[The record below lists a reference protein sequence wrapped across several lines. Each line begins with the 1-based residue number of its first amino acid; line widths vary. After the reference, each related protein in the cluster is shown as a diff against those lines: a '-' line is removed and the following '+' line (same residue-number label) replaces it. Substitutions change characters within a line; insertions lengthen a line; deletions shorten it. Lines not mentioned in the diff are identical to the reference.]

1 MSIAGY
7 QSDRFAHRF
16 HRADRR
22 KTGIAGMSAFGR
34 KAGSGGT
41 IAAMRPAFGVAR
53 PMKGNDSAGSQGP
66 NGGSATPVPGN
77 DGRGGYDGYDSNSKN
92 SDAMARLAD
101 RANQVVENQH
111 HAEGFEASVH
121 KIKEQVLPHLLE
133 RVDPEAAATLTKEEL
148 SEEFRPIIMEV
159 LGELKVTLNR
169 REQFALEKVLIDELL
184 GFGPLEELLNDPDVS
199 DIMVNGPDQTYIE
212 KKGKLTLAPIRFRD
226 ESHLFQI
233 AQRIV
238 NQVGRRVDQT
248 TPLADARLKDG
259 SRVNVIVPPL
269 SLRGTAIS
277 IRKFSEKPI
286 TLDMLRDFGSM
297 SDKMCTALKIAGACR
312 MNVIIS
318 GGTGSG
324 KTTMLNALSK
334 MIDPGERVLTI
345 EDAAE
350 LRLQQ
355 PHWLPLE
362 TIGDLVKNALR
373 MRPDRIILGEIRGAE
388 AFDLLAA
395 MNTGHDG
402 SMCTLHANSPRE
414 CLGRMENMI
423 LMGDIKI
430 PKEAISR
437 QIAESVDLI
446 VQVKRL
452 RDGSRRT
459 TNITEVIGMEGD
471 VIVTQE
477 LFKFEYLDESDDGTI
492 IGEFRAA
499 GLRPYTLEKARQFG
513 FDQAFLE
520 ACL

>member
-1 MSIAGY
+1 
-7 QSDRFAHRF
+7 
-16 HRADRR
+16 
-22 KTGIAGMSAFGR
+22 
-34 KAGSGGT
+34 
-41 IAAMRPAFGVAR
+41 
-53 PMKGNDSAGSQGP
+53 
-66 NGGSATPVPGN
+66 
-77 DGRGGYDGYDSNSKN
+77 
-92 SDAMARLAD
+92 
-101 RANQVVENQH
+101 
-111 HAEGFEASVH
+111 
-121 KIKEQVLPHLLE
+121 
-133 RVDPEAAATLTKEEL
+133 
-148 SEEFRPIIMEV
+148 
-159 LGELKVTLNR
+159 
-169 REQFALEKVLIDELL
+169 
-184 GFGPLEELLNDPDVS
+184 
-199 DIMVNGPDQTYIE
+199 MVNGPQQTYVE
-212 KKGKLTLAPIRFRD
+212 KKGKLQIAPIHFRD
-226 ESHLFQI
+226 EEHLFQI

-248 TPLADARLKDG
+248 TPLADARLPDG

-277 IRKFSEKPI
+277 IRKFSAKPI
-286 TLDMLRDFGSM
+286 TLDNLASWGAMNQ
-297 SDKMCTALKIAGACR
+297 KMCTALKIAGACR
-312 MNVIIS
+312 MNIVIS

-362 TIGDLVKNALR
+362 TRPPNLEGQGAITIGDLVKNALR

-388 AFDLLAA
+388 CFDLLAA

-402 SMCTLHANSPRE
+402 SMCTLHSNSPRE

-430 PKEAISR
+430 PKEAISK
-437 QIAESVDLI
+437 QIADSVDLI

-452 RDGSRRT
+452 RDGSRRV

-477 LFKFEYLDESDDGTI
+477 LFKFEYMDEDADGKI
-492 IGEFRAA
+492 IGEYRSM
-499 GLRPYTLEKARQFG
+499 GLRPYTLDKARGFG
-513 FDQAFLE
+513 FDQALLE

>member
-1 MSIAGY
+1 
-7 QSDRFAHRF
+7 
-16 HRADRR
+16 
-22 KTGIAGMSAFGR
+22 MSAFGKR
-34 KAGSGGT
+34 SGMSGG
-41 IAAMRPAFGVAR
+41 RPSFGVAK
-53 PMKGNDSAGSQGP
+53 PMKGSPGKQQAIPSEPEGGDQFPPLDELTPAVDAPSSEGGGAPLGAMDKLTARQNASGDQGS
-66 NGGSATPVPGN
+66 
-77 DGRGGYDGYDSNSKN
+77 SK
-92 SDAMARLAD
+92 S
-101 RANQVVENQH
+101 
-111 HAEGFEASVH
+111 EGFEASVH
-121 KIKEQVLPHLLE
+121 RIKEQVLPRLLE
-133 RVDPEAAATLTKEEL
+133 RVDPEAAATLSKDEL
-148 SEEFRPIIMEV
+148 AEEFRPIISEV
-159 LGELKVTLNR
+159 LTELKINLNR
-169 REQFALEKVLIDELL
+169 REQFALEKVLVDELL
-184 GFGPLEELLNDPDVS
+184 GLGPLEELLADPAIS
-199 DIMVNGPDQTYIE
+199 DIMVNGPDQTYVE
-212 KKGKLTLAPIRFRD
+212 RKGKLEIAQIQFRD
-226 ESHLFQI
+226 EEHLFQI

-238 NQVGRRVDQT
+238 NKVGRRIDQT
-248 TPLADARLKDG
+248 TPLCDARLQDG

-286 TLDMLRDFGSM
+286 TIDMMKSFGSM
-297 SDKMCTALKIAGACR
+297 SEKMATVLKIAGASR

-334 MIDPGERVLTI
+334 MIDPGERVITI

-362 TIGDLVKNALR
+362 TRPANLEGQGAISIRDLVINALR
-373 MRPDRIILGEIRGAE
+373 MRPDRIILGEIRGQE
-388 AFDLLAA
+388 CFDLLAA

-402 SMCTLHANSPRE
+402 SMATLHSNSPRE
-414 CLGRMENMI
+414 CLARMENMV
-423 LMGDIKI
+423 MMSDIKI

-437 QIAESVDLI
+437 QIADSVDLI

-477 LFKFEYLDESDDGTI
+477 LFKFEYLDETADGKI
-492 IGEFRAA
+492 LGEYRSM
-499 GLRPYTLEKARQFG
+499 GLRPYTLDKAKQYG
-513 FDQAFLE
+513 FDQPYLE

>member
-1 MSIAGY
+1 
-7 QSDRFAHRF
+7 
-16 HRADRR
+16 
-22 KTGIAGMSAFGR
+22 MSAFGKR
-34 KAGSGGT
+34 SGMSGG
-41 IAAMRPAFGVAR
+41 RPSFGVAK
-53 PMKGNDSAGSQGP
+53 PMKGSPGKQQAIPSEPEGGDQFPPLDELTPAVDAPSSEGGAAPLGAMDKLTARQNASGDQGS
-66 NGGSATPVPGN
+66 
-77 DGRGGYDGYDSNSKN
+77 SK
-92 SDAMARLAD
+92 S
-101 RANQVVENQH
+101 
-111 HAEGFEASVH
+111 EGFEASVH
-121 KIKEQVLPHLLE
+121 RIKEQVLPRLLE
-133 RVDPEAAATLTKEEL
+133 RVDPEAAATLSKDEL
-148 SEEFRPIIMEV
+148 AEEFRPIISEV
-159 LGELKVTLNR
+159 LTELKINLNR
-169 REQFALEKVLIDELL
+169 REQFALEKVLVDELL
-184 GFGPLEELLNDPDVS
+184 GLGPLEELLADPAIS
-199 DIMVNGPDQTYIE
+199 DIMVNGPDQTYVE
-212 KKGKLTLAPIRFRD
+212 RKGKLEIAQIQFRD
-226 ESHLFQI
+226 EEHLFQI

-238 NQVGRRVDQT
+238 NKVGRRIDQT
-248 TPLADARLKDG
+248 TPLCDARLQDG

-286 TLDMLRDFGSM
+286 TIDMMKSFGSM
-297 SDKMCTALKIAGACR
+297 SEKMATVLKIAGASR

-334 MIDPGERVLTI
+334 MIDPGERVITI

-362 TIGDLVKNALR
+362 TRPANLEGQGAISIRDLVINALR
-373 MRPDRIILGEIRGAE
+373 MRPDRIILGEIRGQE
-388 AFDLLAA
+388 CFDLLAA

-402 SMCTLHANSPRE
+402 SMATLHSNSPRE
-414 CLGRMENMI
+414 CLARMENMV
-423 LMGDIKI
+423 MMSDIKI

-437 QIAESVDLI
+437 QIADSVDLI

-477 LFKFEYLDESDDGTI
+477 LFKFEYLDETADGKI
-492 IGEFRAA
+492 LGEYRSM
-499 GLRPYTLEKARQFG
+499 GLRPYTLDKAKQYG
-513 FDQAFLE
+513 FDQPYLE

>member
-1 MSIAGY
+1 
-7 QSDRFAHRF
+7 
-16 HRADRR
+16 
-22 KTGIAGMSAFGR
+22 MSAFGKR
-34 KAGSGGT
+34 GGVGGSRPNFGVAKPMKGSGGS
-41 IAAMRPAFGVAR
+41 AAPATE
-53 PMKGNDSAGSQGP
+53 
-66 NGGSATPVPGN
+66 GGEQFPPLDELTPPVDAPVPEELGAPGQGAMDRLTARQN
-77 DGRGGYDGYDSNSKN
+77 ASGEQGSSK
-92 SDAMARLAD
+92 S
-101 RANQVVENQH
+101 
-111 HAEGFEASVH
+111 EGFEASVH
-121 KIKEQVLPHLLE
+121 RIKEQVLPRLLE
-133 RVDPEAAATLTKEEL
+133 RVDPEAAATLSKDEL
-148 SEEFRPIIMEV
+148 AEEFRPIIGEV
-159 LGELKVTLNR
+159 LAELKITLNR
-169 REQFALEKVLIDELL
+169 REQFALEKVQVDELL
-184 GFGPLEELLNDPDVS
+184 GLGPLEELLSDPAVS
-199 DIMVNGPDQTYIE
+199 DIMVNGPDQCYVE
-212 KKGKLTLAPIRFRD
+212 RKGKLEIAQIQFRD
-226 ESHLFQI
+226 EEHLFQI

-238 NQVGRRVDQT
+238 NKVGRRIDQT
-248 TPLADARLKDG
+248 TPLCDARLQDG

-286 TLDMLRDFGSM
+286 TLDMMKGFGSM
-297 SDKMCTALKIAGACR
+297 SDKMATVLKIAGASR

-334 MIDPGERVLTI
+334 MIDPGERVITI

-362 TIGDLVKNALR
+362 TRPANLEGQGAISIRDLVINALR
-373 MRPDRIILGEIRGAE
+373 MRPDRIILGEIRGQE
-388 AFDLLAA
+388 CFDLLAA

-402 SMCTLHANSPRE
+402 SMATLHSNSPRE
-414 CLGRMENMI
+414 CLARMENMV
-423 LMGDIKI
+423 MMSDIKI

-437 QIAESVDLI
+437 QIADSVDLI

-477 LFKFEYLDESDDGTI
+477 LFKFEYLDETADGKI
-492 IGEFRAA
+492 LGEYRSM
-499 GLRPYTLEKARQFG
+499 GLRPYTLEKAKQYG
-513 FDQAFLE
+513 FDQPYLE